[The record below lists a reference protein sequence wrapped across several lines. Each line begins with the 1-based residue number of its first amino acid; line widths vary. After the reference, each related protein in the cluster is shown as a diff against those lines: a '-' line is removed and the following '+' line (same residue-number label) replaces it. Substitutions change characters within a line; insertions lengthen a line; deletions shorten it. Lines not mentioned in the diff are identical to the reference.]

1 MKVVFRVD
9 SSYKTGSGHIMR
21 CIAMAEKLKY
31 YASVSFISR
40 NLKNNINHIIL
51 QYGFDLIELDY
62 PKFDNGTWLEVGY
75 RQDAE
80 DTINVL
86 KAFSDKIVLITDHY
100 ELDSKWEKLIK
111 PYVHKIVVI
120 DDLGNREHCCDIL
133 IDNSTENGNVKYKDI
148 LSSNCIGIYGRQ
160 YQIFRDEFLIQRE
173 NISHFIKK
181 IEKVLV
187 FFGGTDPTRETL
199 RLIKN
204 INFLKHNHIN
214 FFIIVGESNPQKHE
228 IENYLRKY
236 TNTELLIQIPNM
248 AECLTNVDI
257 CFGAA
262 GVSNWERVFLQVPSF
277 CVSVVN
283 NQKLEEKVFDL
294 SKPYIYL
301 GHFNQLDD
309 STYEKALE
317 WATNNIDILNNIKQN
332 ASNVFNDYNRNIESA
347 IKLILKE

>member
-1 MKVVFRVD
+1 
-9 SSYKTGSGHIMR
+9 
-21 CIAMAEKLKY
+21 
-31 YASVSFISR
+31 
-40 NLKNNINHIIL
+40 
-51 QYGFDLIELDY
+51 
-62 PKFDNGTWLEVGY
+62 
-75 RQDAE
+75 
-80 DTINVL
+80 
-86 KAFSDKIVLITDHY
+86 
-100 ELDSKWEKLIK
+100 
-111 PYVHKIVVI
+111 
-120 DDLGNREHCCDIL
+120 
-133 IDNSTENGNVKYKDI
+133 
-148 LSSNCIGIYGRQ
+148 
-160 YQIFRDEFLIQRE
+160 
-173 NISHFIKK
+173 
-181 IEKVLV
+181 
-187 FFGGTDPTRETL
+187 
-199 RLIKN
+199 
-204 INFLKHNHIN
+204 
-214 FFIIVGESNPQKHE
+214 
-228 IENYLRKY
+228 
-236 TNTELLIQIPNM
+236 M